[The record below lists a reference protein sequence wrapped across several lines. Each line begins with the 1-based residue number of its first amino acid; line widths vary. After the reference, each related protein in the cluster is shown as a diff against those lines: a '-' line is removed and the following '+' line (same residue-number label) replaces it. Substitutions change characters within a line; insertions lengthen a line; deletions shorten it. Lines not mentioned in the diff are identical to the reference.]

1 MCLGT
6 YWDQTLYDEL
16 KQQAEKIQNLTLLE
30 PIPHEKL
37 MELYDT
43 CDCIVVPSIDDPMPV
58 TLTEGMMLS
67 KILLCSN
74 MTGTAYYIK
83 DGVNGYIFDCND
95 AKTLAEKLE
104 FIIRYRDQHDDMK
117 REARKLYKEH
127 FSMHAFTKNLLL
139 KVSDCMTFRLEEA
152 HISELMPFNKK

>member
-1 MCLGT
+1 
-6 YWDQTLYDEL
+6 
-16 KQQAEKIQNLTLLE
+16 
-30 PIPHEKL
+30 